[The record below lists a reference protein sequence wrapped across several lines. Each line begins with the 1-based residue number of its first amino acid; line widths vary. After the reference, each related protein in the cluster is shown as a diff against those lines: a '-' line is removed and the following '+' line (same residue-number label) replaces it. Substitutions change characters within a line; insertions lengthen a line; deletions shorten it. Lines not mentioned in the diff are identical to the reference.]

1 MKWAFLALLIL
12 AGCAKVLDNE
22 YSCPDCNILLITID
36 TVRADHL
43 PCYGYEK
50 NTTPNICRIAEEGVL
65 FEKAISQASFTPFAL
80 RAIMTGRVI
89 SNTNNSELQ
98 SFYNKTLHSAEA
110 LRSAGYTTAAFV
122 DHHGLDAFDWKGF
135 ETFTNVGRNRTSV
148 TSHIL
153 NPPAIEWLKNNSQ
166 KKFFLWVHY
175 FDPHFNYNPLPEYEE
190 MFGYTKETCGRVYN
204 RMDITEITSM
214 KNITDREL
222 ECIKGLYDA
231 EIYYTDKYVGELV
244 NTLDRLGLA
253 DKTLLIITADHGEEF
268 LEHGRIGHAL
278 TLYTEVLH
286 VPYIIRSPY
295 LKPGRERN
303 NTPTQS
309 IFSIVQNKPYQTDEI
324 ISRSYYR
331 MTNRTYLQE
340 FSLLSKKYQLINLVS
355 LNRSQFYD
363 LEEDPLEQNSNLN
376 HTEKKPML
384 ERLESWIRAN
394 YVNTTK
400 LSAEQIQIQSEV
412 DERLR
417 SLGYVT

>member
-1 MKWAFLALLIL
+1 MKWAFLMILLL
-12 AGCAKVLDNE
+12 AGCVKVLDNE

-43 PCYGYEK
+43 PCYGYSK

-98 SFYNKTLHSAEA
+98 SFYNTTLHSAEA

-122 DHHGLDAFDWKGF
+122 DHHGLNEFDWKGF
-135 ETFTNVGRNRTSV
+135 ETFTNVGKNRTSV

-153 NPPAIEWLKNNSQ
+153 NPPAIEWLKSNSQ
-166 KKFFLWVHY
+166 KKFLLWVHY

-190 MFGYTKETCGRVYN
+190 MFGYSKENCGRVYN
-204 RMDITEITSM
+204 TMDITEITAM
-214 KNITDREL
+214 KNITAREL

-244 NTLDRLGLA
+244 NTLDSLGLA

-278 TLYTEVLH
+278 TLYKEVLH

-295 LKPGRERN
+295 LEPGIVQN

-309 IFSIVQNKPYQTDEI
+309 IFSIVQDKPFHTEDI

-331 MTNRTYLQE
+331 MPNRTHLQE
-340 FSLLSKKYQLINLVS
+340 FSLLSLNYQLINLLS

-363 LEEDPLEQNSNLN
+363 IEKDPLEKNSNLS
-376 HTEKKPML
+376 HPQFEPMFK
-384 ERLESWIRAN
+384 RLDKWIKEN
-394 YVNTTK
+394 YMNTTK
-400 LSAEQIQIQSEV
+400 PTEEQIRIETEA

-417 SLGYVT
+417 SLGYVI